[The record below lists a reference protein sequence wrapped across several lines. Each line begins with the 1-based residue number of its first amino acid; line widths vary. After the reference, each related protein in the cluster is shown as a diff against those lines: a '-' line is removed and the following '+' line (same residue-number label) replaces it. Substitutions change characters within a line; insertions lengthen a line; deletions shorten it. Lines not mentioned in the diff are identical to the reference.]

1 MGDKITGEFRVGV
14 RGQSARRRWE
24 HDHRGEWDRMGG
36 ERGGAGGGL
45 GGQGVR
51 RRRCAAVAAVGRRIP
66 VNRPFGTQAPV

>member
-45 GGQGVR
+45 GDR
-51 RRRCAAVAAVGRRIP
+51 E
-66 VNRPFGTQAPV
+66 